1 MEINYA
7 KYLPL
12 SEATFYVLAALDE
25 PRHGY
30 AIMQKVT
37 AMSEGD
43 VVIGP
48 GTLYGAFTT
57 LEKQGLIEKVSEED
71 RRKTYALTAKGQLV
85 LAEHVRRL
93 EVMVRNGQSSL
104 SMFKKGKAA

>member
-1 MEINYA
+1 MDINYA

-57 LEKQGLIEKVSEED
+57 LEKQELIEKISEEE
-71 RRKTYALTAKGQLV
+71 RRKTYALTERGRQV

-93 EVMVRNGQSSL
+93 EIMVRNGLLSL
-104 SMFKKGKAA
+104 AMFKKRKAA